1 MSLDE
6 SIRNYRDWR
15 EKHPEADIIQTSV
28 SFVEALVNENQSL
41 RSQLDID
48 NAAARTPH
56 EMLTTS
62 LGKIISAHREIF
74 QVMDSVIR
82 RLGGAPLNEPSS
94 NPTTTNDAA
103 MVAASNGG

>member
-6 SIRNYRDWR
+6 SIRDYRDWR

-82 RLGGAPLNEPSS
+82 RLGGAPLEHPSA
-94 NPTTTNDAA
+94 NPETPNDAA
-103 MVAASNGG
+103 PVAATNGG